1 MHPVGPMKQASP
13 ELQRSPS
20 TAEPSPLPALAAS
33 RGHVEPNGTLTSEKG
48 RAQIAC
54 GSCRRSKTRCI
65 NQGSGSTCKHCK
77 ERNRV
82 CEWDN
87 GPILTATGNPR
98 PRERSNGELDVSA
111 LPFYQRFTIRQ
122 CRFAC
127 LRWTSA
133 CCALL
138 YTNTFFALPWSIT
151 YQRIVHPSR
160 VKSNKTNLYVHR
172 FLPRSARDSSYQ
184 MLAQHITHTVLSRHK
199 RMCWN
204 HHG

>member
-1 MHPVGPMKQASP
+1 MKQASP

-87 GPILTATGNPR
+87 GPILTATGNAR
-98 PRERSNGELDVSA
+98 PRERSNGEVDVSA
-111 LPFYQRFTIRQ
+111 LPFHQRFTIRQ
-122 CRFAC
+122 CRCAC
-127 LRWTSA
+127 LQWILS
-133 CCALL
+133 CFALL
-138 YTNTFFALPWSIT
+138 YKNTYFTLPRSIT
-151 YQRIVHPSR
+151 YQHIFHSSR
-160 VKSNKTNLYVHR
+160 VRSGTTNFCAHR
-172 FLPRSARDSSYQ
+172 FLLRSAKD
-184 MLAQHITHTVLSRHK
+184 
-199 RMCWN
+199 N
-204 HHG
+204 